1 MSFPVSEKQNESIGG
16 QNTNEAESSK
26 NPAEANETNKQYV
39 ITLDSSTIDVINL
52 LTRIQKINT
61 QTDIEHILFQLQHL
75 VEFYPG
81 PLTVQ
86 KVVGYDEGLIDW
98 ELYVDRAY
106 GQVLDLIISK
116 FDHSFPFNNGKIH
129 NSVRRLFVV
138 ENNWF
143 FCEALTVLV
152 RNLKNKELEDLSGII
167 VQVIEML
174 IKSDGLFS
182 VLIYMTLQQK
192 TLNDI
197 QREDMNSR
205 WENIVQILISLPN
218 RIANI
223 LQGDVSNMFKM
234 KNYCNVLILNI
245 VKIIEFICD
254 LCKKCDKFKNELTLQ
269 PISLLLSKIL
279 LNYNEHLNSEC
290 IKNFL
295 EIAIVWHNNKLYA
308 DIWITLL
315 ENLNR
320 PAIEVMAIMILQN
333 PKGVNLLHQNFLNS
347 HNWKYT
353 LCTKIPLLS
362 YYDHDNITPIYN
374 LVAFIN
380 KSSESELYSLLLN
393 LITTWSDKSAINHT
407 SIEQHLYLTKYVILI
422 IKFLLSTELLQVNR
436 KKIQERIYSGIPV
449 HLESPIEEIRVIGM
463 VTGEIIVEFLNKDL
477 KEQKDIKLKFDLEN
491 LTTERCQKLVRNL
504 QGIKDFK
511 LEINDNANKKTVEEI
526 ISVLIENGCLVHK
539 DKVDMEY
546 IPPER
551 KFRNRMQTKQ
561 QLENEI
567 VNESIKTTNLINI
580 IDSTNFELDSDDD
593 LEPYDTSNDDKVT
606 SKSPPAYLRDLRD
619 GLLETK
625 DTEIFTLSLEN
636 CEKLIVSQLPD
647 DDASM
652 GLEILEILISLTP
665 TFYVENFDSLV
676 FQSCVAITSI
686 YPAVYAEYLCKQF
699 HMDRGTYSISH
710 RLFMLDVL
718 QESAKILSN
727 IKPVQQS
734 KPKPDN
740 KSEKQLKAKKSNIE
754 IAEEIIRK
762 RLENKTRYFVRHK
775 HFVYEKVNKFAD
787 VAPSFFYPL
796 LHGFGKSHFMIL
808 SPKFDSDNMLL
819 IHYLNTLSI
828 FMCSAQNCTIAP
840 KMAKELLLNVV
851 WTQRHHREVKVRMAI
866 LNMIACIVI
875 NVPKTVLLSEF
886 IDELIEIR
894 LWLADLLSANVQRG
908 EPNLDCRTLA
918 QHVLCL
924 VESVLKVDND
934 NFN

>member
-1 MSFPVSEKQNESIGG
+1 MSFPVSEKQNEHIG
-16 QNTNEAESSK
+16 QYTNEAESPK

-39 ITLDSSTIDVINL
+39 ITLDSSTIDIINL
-52 LTRIQKINT
+52 LTRVQKISS
-61 QTDIEHILFQLQHL
+61 QSDIEHILFQLQHL

-86 KVVGYDEGLIDW
+86 RVIGYDEGLIDW

-129 NSVRRLFVV
+129 NNVRRLFVV

-143 FCEALTVLV
+143 FCEALIVLV
-152 RNLKNKELEDLSGII
+152 RNLKNEELENLNSIA
-167 VQVIEML
+167 QLIEVL
-174 IKSDGLFS
+174 IKSDGFFS

-192 TLNDI
+192 NLNDI
-197 QREDMNSR
+197 KREDMGSR

-223 LQGDVSNMFKM
+223 LEGDVSDIFRM
-234 KNYCNVLILNI
+234 KNYCNVLILN
-245 VKIIEFICD
+245 VVRIIEFICD
-254 LCKKCDKFKNELTLQ
+254 LCKKCDKFRKELTLQ

-290 IKNFL
+290 VKNFL
-295 EIAIVWHNNKLYA
+295 EIAILWHNNSNLYT
-308 DIWITLL
+308 DVWITLL

-320 PAIEVMAIMILQN
+320 PAVEIMAVMVLQN
-333 PKGVNLLHQNFLNS
+333 PKGVNLLHPNFLKN
-347 HNWKYT
+347 HDWKYT

-362 YYDHDNITPIYN
+362 YYDHEKIMLIYN

-380 KSSESELYSLLLN
+380 KSSESELYTLLLN

-422 IKFLLSTELLQVNR
+422 VKFLSSTELLKANR
-436 KKIQERIYSGIPV
+436 KKIQEKIYSGIPV

-491 LTTERCQKLVRNL
+491 LPTEECQRLVRHL
-504 QGIKDFK
+504 YDIKEFK
-511 LEINDNANKKTVEEI
+511 LKMNDNADKNTVEEI
-526 ISVLIENGCLVHK
+526 IAVLIENGCLVHK
-539 DKVDMEY
+539 DKVDTEY

-551 KFRNRMQTKQ
+551 KFANRIQNKSQ
-561 QLENEI
+561 PENEI
-567 VNESIKTTNLINI
+567 VNESIKTKNLINI

-606 SKSPPAYLRDLRD
+606 SKSPPAYLRDLKE

-625 DTEIFTLSLEN
+625 DPDVFTLSLEN

-647 DDASM
+647 DDASI

-665 TFYVENFDSLV
+665 IFYVENFDSLV
-676 FQSCVAITSI
+676 FQSCVAITCI
-686 YPAVYAEYLCKQF
+686 YPAVYAEFLCKQF
-699 HMDRGTYSISH
+699 HLDYGTYSISH

-718 QESAKILSN
+718 QESAKVLSN
-727 IKPVQQS
+727 IQPVQQS
-734 KPKPDN
+734 KSKPDN
-740 KSEKQLKAKKSNIE
+740 KSEKQLKVKKSNVE

-775 HFVYEKVNKFAD
+775 HFVHEKVNKFAG
-787 VAPSFFYPL
+787 VASSFFYPL
-796 LHGFGKSHFMIL
+796 LHGFGKSHFIVL
-808 SPKFDSDNMLL
+808 SPKFDSDNVLL
-819 IHYLNTLSI
+819 IHYLNTLSV
-828 FMCSAQNCTIAP
+828 FMCSAQNCLIAP
-840 KMAKELLLNVV
+840 KMAKELLLEVV
-851 WTQRHHREVKVRMAI
+851 WTQRHHREAKVRMAI
-866 LNMIACIVI
+866 LNMIACIII
-875 NVPKTVLLSEF
+875 NVPKIVLLSEF
-886 IDELIEIR
+886 VDELIEIR
-894 LWLADLLSANVQRG
+894 LWLADRLSANVQRG
-908 EPNLDCRTLA
+908 EPNLECRMLA
-918 QHVLCL
+918 EHVLCL

-934 NFN
+934 KFN